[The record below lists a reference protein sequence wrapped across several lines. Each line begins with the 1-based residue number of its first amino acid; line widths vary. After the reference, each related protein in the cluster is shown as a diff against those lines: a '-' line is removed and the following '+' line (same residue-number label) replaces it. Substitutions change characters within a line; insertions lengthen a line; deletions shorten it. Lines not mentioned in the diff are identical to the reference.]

1 MLSGWLGTPARV
13 LSLRG
18 CRRVAPVD
26 PPVGLVSPVL
36 GEGSVLWPGAHTAP
50 GPERT
55 PMSSDADVD
64 HDVTRRTVMAAVRDL
79 DGPTVRD
86 ALLQSLLTSGVDDTV
101 TEVVMPV
108 LHDVG
113 DGWERGDLGVLH
125 EHFVSS
131 TFRGV
136 LGELRMPMQGDQ
148 LRTVVLACPPRELHD
163 LPLELFGAM
172 LHARWWRVVSLGANT
187 PMVAVGEA
195 VRFLEADACVLAG
208 VRRSAFESRISS
220 LTRLAERV
228 PLFLAGEG
236 ALSLPTP
243 PAGATVLP
251 RDLRVAAAIV
261 DAIAPST
268 SLHAGDRIEPAVG

>member
-1 MLSGWLGTPARV
+1 
-13 LSLRG
+13 
-18 CRRVAPVD
+18 
-26 PPVGLVSPVL
+26 
-36 GEGSVLWPGAHTAP
+36 
-50 GPERT
+50 
-55 PMSSDADVD
+55 MSSDSDVD

-101 TEVVMPV
+101 TEVVIPV

-136 LGELRMPMQGDQ
+136 LGELRTPLQGDQ
-148 LRTVVLACPPRELHD
+148 LRTVVLACPPHELHD

-172 LHARWWRVVSLGANT
+172 LHTRWWRVVSLGANT
-187 PMVAVGEA
+187 PMVAIGEA

-208 VRRSAFESRISS
+208 VRRS
-220 LTRLAERV
+220 RLRV
-228 PLFLAGEG
+228 PDVRRSPGWRRACPLFLAGEG
-236 ALSLPTP
+236 ALGLPTRADRAP
-243 PAGATVLP
+243 PCCPATFGRRPTL
-251 RDLRVAAAIV
+251 V
-261 DAIAPST
+261 DAVTARLAPPCT
-268 SLHAGDRIEPAVG
+268 TGDRIEPAVG